1 MNCELL
7 YNMINN
13 SLNEKVKEKLLHPE
27 YECSVGKIKLN
38 RILDRNEYEIYKDM
52 DIELIVAYHIDILK
66 HDDDCI
72 LLAKEFNVLES
83 ILDKRSFAMAF
94 VLYGGYKGMLKK
106 FRNEIMSNLIKRMLT
121 EKEIYEMYKLILTGK
136 IN

>member
-1 MNCELL
+1 M
-7 YNMINN
+7 
-13 SLNEKVKEKLLHPE
+13 HPE

-52 DIELIVAYHIDILK
+52 DIKLIVAYHIDILK
-66 HDDDCI
+66 HDDDCV
-72 LLAKEFNVLES
+72 LLAKEFNVFES

-106 FRNEIMSNLIKRMLT
+106 FRNEIMSKLIKRMFT